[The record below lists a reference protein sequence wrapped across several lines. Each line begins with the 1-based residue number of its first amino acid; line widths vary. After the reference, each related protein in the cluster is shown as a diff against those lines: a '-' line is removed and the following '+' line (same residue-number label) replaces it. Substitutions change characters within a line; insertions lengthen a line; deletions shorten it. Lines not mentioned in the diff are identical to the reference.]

1 LLPLVRLAD
10 VLGMERQFADPVTG
24 ERVPDRR
31 QAIADRRSPEFDES
45 QPPALSN
52 DDRRGGADRDR
63 LRG

>member
-1 LLPLVRLAD
+1 
-10 VLGMERQFADPVTG
+10 MERQFADPVTD